1 MYALFDD
8 PHQLFDDPQLFDD
21 QLKVWTLIIQ
31 KVYGDTFISDG
42 LVYFSWTSAKLLS
55 EVIST
60 ALANSRQIVELFI
73 ITIHVSEVLLLFK
86 SREKSSFSTFA
97 FWGRSFLSISTF
109 NFLAGLFCMHLLLWL
124 LLWCTRQPFEWNL
137 ISSEFDQKIAFGS
150 YFSFQQLKIKIST

>member
-1 MYALFDD
+1 MPNPFFFILLLKQEYKREKKWNIFMYIKTMYF
-8 PHQLFDDPQLFDD
+8 F
-21 QLKVWTLIIQ
+21 
-31 KVYGDTFISDG
+31 
-42 LVYFSWTSAKLLS
+42 YFSWTSAKLLS

-60 ALANSRQIVELFI
+60 ALANSRQIVESFI

>member
-1 MYALFDD
+1 MQNPFSLSYSSSRNTNAKKVENVHVHKKRCILF
-8 PHQLFDDPQLFDD
+8 
-21 QLKVWTLIIQ
+21 
-31 KVYGDTFISDG
+31 TFHEH
-42 LVYFSWTSAKLLS
+42 WTSAKLLR

-60 ALANSRQIVELFI
+60 ALANSRQIVEPFI

-86 SREKSSFSTFA
+86 SQEKSSFSTFA

-137 ISSEFDQKIAFGS
+137 ISSEFDQKIAFGVVL
-150 YFSFQQLKIKIST
+150 FFTTT